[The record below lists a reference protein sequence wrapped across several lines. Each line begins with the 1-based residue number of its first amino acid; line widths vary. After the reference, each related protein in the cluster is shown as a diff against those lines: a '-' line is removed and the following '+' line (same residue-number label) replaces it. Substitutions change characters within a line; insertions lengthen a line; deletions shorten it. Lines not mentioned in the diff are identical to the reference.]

1 MKVSNLLVMGGW
13 KTWTA
18 AAGLVLL
25 AVADVA
31 NGDIEAAGTKVMAA
45 LGLVGLGHKVDKGN
59 QSING

>member
-1 MKVSNLLVMGGW
+1 MKLDLASMMGGW

-31 NGDIEAAGTKVMAA
+31 GGDYEAAGTKIVSA
-45 LGLVGLGHKVDKGN
+45 LGLIGLGHKIDKGN
-59 QSING
+59 QAANG